1 MTIPPHTNPRPRRKI
16 MKRQGIPL
24 VMLAIGMILL
34 AGSMGVAY
42 SLWSETLI
50 IDGLVVTGEVDGS
63 WTSCICT
70 DTPDGLDPRVNDY
83 SPYIWP
89 YGYPDTYERKNVG
102 RTSCVIDKE
111 DPRIM
116 HLTIDNGY
124 PSYWGNCEV
133 HFANTGTVPVHI
145 TGYAI
150 QPENFTLS
158 SANGA
163 DDGEIWVNH
172 WAGPS
177 TGAQLEPCTA
187 PDGFW
192 CENSFSMQFHVEQP
206 AEESYTYNFDV
217 IACLSQWNENPTLDE
232 CMEAAP

>member
-1 MTIPPHTNPRPRRKI
+1 
-16 MKRQGIPL
+16 MKQRGIPL

-70 DTPDGLDPRVNDY
+70 DTPDGLDPKLTDY
-83 SPYIWP
+83 GLPWP
-89 YGYPDTYERKNVG
+89 YSYPSTYEAKNVG
-102 RTSCVIDKE
+102 KTSCSIDQD

-116 HLTIDNGY
+116 HLTIENGY

-163 DDGEIWVNH
+163 DDGEIWVRH
-172 WAGPS
+172 LAGPS
-177 TGAQLEPCTA
+177 TGAQLEPCPA

-206 AEESYTYNFDV
+206 AEENYTYSFDLV
-217 IACLSQWNENPTLDE
+217 ACLAQWNENPTLKE
-232 CMEAAP
+232 CLAAAPQN